1 MKKVNRP
8 VLTIAIIFGSA
19 FLLAAMGCGSS
30 KSTAAS
36 PAGPTGTLQDTGSG
50 ADVNPPVVVIPKE
63 IPAAQITRE
72 CNETEFSKLVAW
84 RKLLDSANTAVDT
97 VKSKKDSQAIQAAVA
112 AVKACDAVMEHHKAE
127 PCRKTKKT
135 VVATEVKLYD
145 EGRLY
150 KDCKKS
156 TEYLVK
162 HNARP
167 AKNTNPVVNEPTI
180 PNNPPVVVGPTTPT
194 EPQTP
199 TDVITPDQ
207 GTQTGPFR
215 QCSADEFSKLSEYSN
230 QQTKADAAIKSLGP
244 VSSWTYNANAISAAA
259 LTVKS
264 VEALIKYHTANP
276 CQKVVTQT
284 DGSKVTKE
292 YTGSTL
298 RARSQVART
307 YFYEFV
313 QNTKTLIFPNA
324 DLYLDFSP
332 LSHKVFSAGFR
343 DQVSGNCLV
352 ENRTDS
358 EIDYSNRQALIKD
371 TRGFAEKMLVME
383 TAEGLLVQCY
393 GLNIDGPFSKRQ
405 IVKVLKEED
414 SDIRLTYKLK

>member
-1 MKKVNRP
+1 MKKINRP
-8 VLTIAIIFGSA
+8 VLTMAVMFGSA

-36 PAGPTGTLQDTGSG
+36 PAGPTGTVQDTGSG
-50 ADVNPPVVVIPKE
+50 TDSNPPVIVIPKE

-72 CNETEFSKLVAW
+72 CNDNEFSKLVAW

-97 VKSKKDSQAIQAAVA
+97 VKSKKDPQAIQVAVA
-112 AVKACDAVMEHHKAE
+112 AVKACDAAMDHHKSE

-156 TEYLVK
+156 TDYLVR

-167 AKNTNPVVNEPTI
+167 DKNTAPVVNEPTSS
-180 PNNPPVVVGPTTPT
+180 NNPPVVVGPTS
-194 EPQTP
+194 PQTP
-199 TDVITPDQ
+199 PDVITPDQ
-207 GTQTGPFR
+207 GTQVGPFR

-230 QQTKADAAIKSLGP
+230 QQTKADAAIKSLGS
-244 VSSWTYNANAISAAA
+244 VSSWTYNANAISTAA

-264 VEALIKYHTANP
+264 VEALIKYHTVNP

-284 DGSKVTKE
+284 DASKVTKE

-298 RARSQVART
+298 RARSQVTRT

-332 LSHKVFSAGFR
+332 LNHKVFPAGFR

-358 EIDYSNRQALIKD
+358 EINYSNRQALIKD
-371 TRGFAEKMLVME
+371 TRGFSEKMLVME

>member
-1 MKKVNRP
+1 MKKIDRP
-8 VLTIAIIFGSA
+8 ILVIAAIFGSA

-30 KSTAAS
+30 KSMKVA
-36 PAGPTGTLQDTGSG
+36 PAGPKGTIQDTVTGVDS
-50 ADVNPPVVVIPKE
+50 NLPVIAVAPKE
-63 IPAAQITRE
+63 IPAAQISRE
-72 CNETEFSKLVAW
+72 CNDTEFSKLVAW

-97 VKSKKDSQAIQAAVA
+97 VKNKKDPQAIQAAVA

-145 EGRLY
+145 EGRLF
-150 KDCKKS
+150 KDCKKA
-156 TEYLVK
+156 TGYLVA

-167 AKNTNPVVNEPTI
+167 DKNTNPVVNEPTT
-180 PNNPPVVVGPTTPT
+180 PNNPPVVVDLTTPT

-199 TDVITPDQ
+199 PDVTPDQ

-215 QCSADEFSKLSEYSN
+215 QCSTDEFSKLSEYSN
-230 QQTKADAAIKSLGP
+230 QQTKADAAIKSLGS
-244 VSSWTYNANAISAAA
+244 VSTWSYNANAISTAA

-264 VEALIKYHTANP
+264 AEALIKYHTANP

-298 RARSQVART
+298 RARAQVART

-332 LSHKVFSAGFR
+332 LNHKTFPAGFR

-358 EIDYSNRQALIKD
+358 EIDYSNSQALIKD
-371 TRGFAEKMLVME
+371 TRGFSEKMLVME

>member
-1 MKKVNRP
+1 MKKVSRP
-8 VLTIAIIFGSA
+8 VLTIAAIFGSA

-30 KSTAAS
+30 KSTKVA
-36 PAGPTGTLQDTGSG
+36 PEGPKGTIQDTGSG
-50 ADVNPPVVVIPKE
+50 ADTKPPVVVIPQE
-63 IPAAQITRE
+63 IPATKITRE
-72 CNETEFSKLVAW
+72 CNDTEFSKLVAW

-97 VKSKKDSQAIQAAVA
+97 VKNKKDPQAIQAAVE

-150 KDCKKS
+150 KDCKKA
-156 TEYLVK
+156 TGYLVA
-162 HNARP
+162 HNALP
-167 AKNTNPVVNEPTI
+167 DKNTNPVVTEPTA
-180 PNNPPVVVGPTTPT
+180 PNNPPVVTIPTAPT

-199 TDVITPDQ
+199 PVVITPDQ

-215 QCSADEFSKLSEYSN
+215 QCSTDEFSKLSDYSN
-230 QQTKADAAIKSLGP
+230 QQTKADTAIKSLGP
-244 VSSWTYNANAISAAA
+244 VSSWTYNANAISTAA

-264 VEALIKYHTANP
+264 VEALIKYHSANP

-332 LSHKVFSAGFR
+332 LNHKVFPAGFR

-358 EIDYSNRQALIKD
+358 DIDYSNRQALIKD
-371 TRGFAEKMLVME
+371 TRGFSEKMLVME

>member
-50 ADVNPPVVVIPKE
+50 TDVNPPVVVIPKE

-135 VVATEVKLYD
+135 VVSTEVKLYD

-215 QCSADEFSKLSEYSN
+215 QCSADEFSKFARMPS
-230 QQTKADAAIKSLGP
+230 I
-244 VSSWTYNANAISAAA
+244 
-259 LTVKS
+259 
-264 VEALIKYHTANP
+264 
-276 CQKVVTQT
+276 VV
-284 DGSKVTKE
+284 
-292 YTGSTL
+292 
-298 RARSQVART
+298 
-307 YFYEFV
+307 
-313 QNTKTLIFPNA
+313 
-324 DLYLDFSP
+324 
-332 LSHKVFSAGFR
+332 
-343 DQVSGNCLV
+343 
-352 ENRTDS
+352 
-358 EIDYSNRQALIKD
+358 
-371 TRGFAEKMLVME
+371 
-383 TAEGLLVQCY
+383 
-393 GLNIDGPFSKRQ
+393 
-405 IVKVLKEED
+405 
-414 SDIRLTYKLK
+414 